1 MMLHV
6 VETFLGE
13 RNVNTPMHVWDLQ
26 ALNNAIYV

>member
-6 VETFLGE
+6 VKAFLGE

-26 ALNNAIYV
+26 ALDNVVYV

>member
-6 VETFLGE
+6 EAFLGE
-13 RNVNTPMHVWDLQ
+13 RNVNTPMHMWDLQ